1 MRSTHDF
8 HGCVMIESCKE
19 EVSIITD
26 DRSNQG
32 IGRKASIL
40 SIALSAAICATAMA
54 DVAPEPV
61 RGPPPPPQPAKV
73 IKAGYKVTEIAKG
86 LDHPWSMAFLP
97 DGSMLVTERV
107 GRLRLIR
114 GGSLQSEPIAGV
126 PAVHTGSQ
134 AGLFDIVLHPKF
146 AENNIVYLTYAAGT
160 TAANGTQVARARF
173 DGSALQDLQV
183 IFKAMPL
190 KDTDNHYGG
199 RLAFLADGTFA
210 LTIGEGFEYREKA
223 QDLTSDLG
231 KIVRLNEDGTV
242 PQDNPFVGR
251 TSVRPEIYTW
261 GHRNEQ
267 GLAFDTQSGRLYE
280 TEHGPRGGDE
290 LNIIV
295 PHRNYGWPVIT
306 YGMDYS
312 GAYVSPYT
320 QRPGLEQP
328 VIYWTPSI
336 APSGLAIYRG
346 DKFPAWRGDL
356 FVGALAFKH
365 LRRVH
370 LDERGNVVDQ
380 EQLLNDRHW
389 RIRDVRA
396 APDGY
401 LYVCTDEDDGRVLR
415 LEPAG
420 G

>member
-1 MRSTHDF
+1 M
-8 HGCVMIESCKE
+8 
-19 EVSIITD
+19 SILTD
-26 DRSNQG
+26 DRCFQK
-32 IGRKASIL
+32 IRIRVAASVL
-40 SIALSAAICATAMA
+40 ALVAPTIFTAAMA
-54 DVAPEPV
+54 DVTTEPA
-61 RGPPPPPQPAKV
+61 RAPPPPPRPAKV
-73 IKAGYKVTEIAKG
+73 VKSGYNVTEIAKG

-97 DGSMLVTERV
+97 DGSILVTERV
-107 GRLRLIR
+107 GRLRLIK
-114 GGSLQSEPIAGV
+114 GGSLTLQPIAGV
-126 PAVHTGSQ
+126 PAVHTGGQ
-134 AGLFDIVLHPKF
+134 AGLFDIVLHPNFEK
-146 AENNIVYLTYAAGT
+146 NNIVYLTYAAGT
-160 TAANGTQVARARF
+160 TAANGTQVARARY
-173 DGSALQDLQV
+173 DGGALRDLQV

-199 RLAFLADGTFA
+199 RMAFLPGGTFA

-223 QDLTSDLG
+223 QDLASDLG
-231 KIVRLNEDGTV
+231 KIVRLNDDGSV
-242 PQDNPFVGR
+242 PQDNPFVGQA
-251 TSVRPEIYTW
+251 SVRPEIYTW

-267 GLAFDTQSGRLYE
+267 GLTFDVQSGRLYE

-295 PHRNYGWPVIT
+295 ARRNYGWPVIT
-306 YGMDYS
+306 YVMDYS

-370 LDERGNVVDQ
+370 LDEHGNVIDQ
-380 EQLLNDRHW
+380 EQLLNDLNW

-401 LYVCTDEDDGRVLR
+401 LYVCTDETDGRVLR
-415 LEPAG
+415 LEPASG
-420 G
+420 

>member
-1 MRSTHDF
+1 MRK
-8 HGCVMIESCKE
+8 SCKE
-19 EVSIITD
+19 EVSILTEH
-26 DRSNQG
+26 RSNQG
-32 IGRKASIL
+32 AGARSSIL
-40 SIALSAAICATAMA
+40 LLAMASAICARTAA
-54 DVAPEPV
+54 GAAPEPSRAV
-61 RGPPPPPQPAKV
+61 TPPPQPAKV
-73 IKAGYKVTEIAKG
+73 VKSGYKVTEIAKG

-97 DGSMLVTERV
+97 DGSILVTERV
-107 GRLRLIR
+107 GRLRLIK

-160 TAANGTQVARARF
+160 AAANGTQVARARF
-173 DGSALQDLQV
+173 DGNALQDLKV

-199 RLAFLADGTFA
+199 RLAFLGDGTFA

-231 KIVRLNEDGTV
+231 KIVRLNEDGSV
-242 PQDNPFVGR
+242 PQDNPYLGQS
-251 TSVRPEIYTW
+251 SVRPEIYTW

-267 GLAFDTQSGRLYE
+267 GLAFDEQSGRLYE

-295 PHRNYGWPVIT
+295 ARRNYGWPVIT

-336 APSGLAIYRG
+336 APSGLAVYHG

-370 LDERGNVVDQ
+370 LDEHGNVIDQ
-380 EQLLNDRHW
+380 EQLLNDLNW

-401 LYVCTDEDDGRVLR
+401 LYVCTDEADGRVLR
-415 LEPAG
+415 LEPES
-420 G
+420 

>member
-1 MRSTHDF
+1 MSIISRSN
-8 HGCVMIESCKE
+8 HGIGTF
-19 EVSIITD
+19 VSILIV
-26 DRSNQG
+26 
-32 IGRKASIL
+32 AV
-40 SIALSAAICATAMA
+40 AATICARAA
-54 DVAPEPV
+54 EVAPAPV
-61 RGPPPPPQPAKV
+61 RGLPPPPQPAKV
-73 IKAGYKVTEIAKG
+73 IKTGYKVTEIAKG
-86 LDHPWSMAFLP
+86 LEHPWSMAFLP

-107 GRLRLIR
+107 GRLRLIK
-114 GGSLQSEPIAGV
+114 GGQLQSQPIGGV

-134 AGLFDIVLHPKF
+134 AGLFDIVLHPNF
-146 AENNIVYLTYAAGT
+146 AHNNLVYLTYAAGT
-160 TAANGTQVARARF
+160 QAANGTQVARARF
-173 DGSALQDLQV
+173 DGSTLQDLQV

-199 RLAFLADGTFA
+199 RMAFLPDGTFA

-231 KIVRLNEDGTV
+231 KIVRLNEDGSV
-242 PQDNPFVGR
+242 PRDNPFVGQ

-267 GLAFDTQSGRLYE
+267 GLIFDDQSGRLYE

-295 PHRNYGWPVIT
+295 ARRNYGWPVIT

-328 VIYWTPSI
+328 MIYWTPSI
-336 APSGLAIYRG
+336 APSGLAMYRG

-356 FVGALAFKH
+356 FVGALAFRH

-370 LDERGNVVDQ
+370 LDEHGNVVDQ
-380 EQLLNDRHW
+380 EQLLNDLNW

-401 LYVCTDEDDGRVLR
+401 LYVCTDENDGRVLR
-415 LEPAG
+415 LEPVG
-420 G
+420 

>member
-1 MRSTHDF
+1 M
-8 HGCVMIESCKE
+8 GEPVQE
-19 EVSIITD
+19 EVPIITD
-26 DRSNQG
+26 DRSIQELVT
-32 IGRKASIL
+32 RASIL
-40 SIALSAAICATAMA
+40 LVAVAAAMCATAMA
-54 DVAPEPV
+54 DVASEPV
-61 RGPPPPPQPAKV
+61 RGSPPPPQPAKV

-97 DGSMLVTERV
+97 DGSILVTERV
-107 GRLRLIR
+107 GRLRLIQ
-114 GGSLQSEPIAGV
+114 GGILRPEPIGGV

-146 AENNIVYLTYAAGT
+146 AQNNIVYLTYAAGT
-160 TAANGTQVARARF
+160 KSANGTQVARARF
-173 DGSALQDLQV
+173 DGRTLQDLQV

-199 RLAFLADGTFA
+199 RMAFLPDGTFA

-231 KIVRLNEDGTV
+231 KIVRLNEDGSV
-242 PQDNPFVGR
+242 PRDNPFVGQA
-251 TSVRPEIYTW
+251 SVRPEIYTW
-261 GHRNEQ
+261 GHRNQQ
-267 GLAFDTQSGRLYE
+267 GLIFDEQSGRLYE

-295 PHRNYGWPVIT
+295 AHRNYGWPVIT

-336 APSGLAIYRG
+336 APSGLAMYRG
-346 DKFPAWRGDL
+346 DKFPTWRGDL

-370 LDERGNVVDQ
+370 LDEHGNVVDQ
-380 EQLLNDRHW
+380 EQLLNDLNW

-401 LYVCTDEDDGRVLR
+401 LYVCTDEADGRVLR
-415 LEPAG
+415 LEPAN
-420 G
+420 

>member
-1 MRSTHDF
+1 M
-8 HGCVMIESCKE
+8 E
-19 EVSIITD
+19 EMFILADECSFQEI
-26 DRSNQG
+26 RRRALS
-32 IGRKASIL
+32 SIL
-40 SIALSAAICATAMA
+40 PAAAAVAFWTAAMA
-54 DVAPEPV
+54 DPASEPV
-61 RGPPPPPQPAKV
+61 RPPPPPPQPAKV
-73 IKAGYKVTEIAKG
+73 VRTGYKVIEIAKG

-107 GRLRLIR
+107 GRLRLIK
-114 GGSLQSEPIAGV
+114 GGSLLPQPIAGV

-134 AGLFDIVLHPKF
+134 AGLFDIVLHPNF
-146 AENNIVYLTYAAGT
+146 AQNNIVYLTYAAGT
-160 TAANGTQVARARF
+160 KAANGTQVGRARF

-199 RLAFLADGTFA
+199 RMVFLPDGTFV

-242 PQDNPFVGR
+242 PPDNPFIR
-251 TSVRPEIYTW
+251 QASARPEIYTW

-267 GLAFDTQSGRLYE
+267 GLIFDVPSGRLYE

-295 PHRNYGWPVIT
+295 ASRNYGWPVIT

-328 VIYWTPSI
+328 VIYCTPSI
-336 APSGLAIYRG
+336 APSGLAMYRG

-356 FVGALAFKH
+356 FVGALAFKD

-370 LDERGNVVDQ
+370 LDASGEVAAQ
-380 EQLLNDRHW
+380 EELLNDLHW
-389 RIRDVRA
+389 RLRDVRA
-396 APDGY
+396 PPDGY

-415 LEPAG
+415 LAPPRRPPPHP
-420 G
+420 

>member
-1 MRSTHDF
+1 M
-8 HGCVMIESCKE
+8 
-19 EVSIITD
+19 SIIKD
-26 DRSNQG
+26 DRC
-32 IGRKASIL
+32 IEAIEIRVLTLMVAVLAEIL
-40 SIALSAAICATAMA
+40 TTATAA
-54 DVAPEPV
+54 GVPEPA
-61 RGPPPPPQPAKV
+61 RGPPPPPQQARV
-73 IKAGYKVTEIAKG
+73 IKTGYQVSVIAKG

-107 GRLRLIR
+107 GRLRLIQ
-114 GGSLQSEPIAGV
+114 GGLLRPEPVGGV
-126 PAVHTGSQ
+126 PPVHTGSQ

-146 AENNIVYLTYAAGT
+146 AQNNVVYLTYAAGT
-160 TAANGTQVARARF
+160 KAANDTQVARARF
-173 DGSALQDLQV
+173 DGSTLQDLHV
-183 IFKAMPL
+183 IFKAMPM

-199 RLAFLADGTFA
+199 RMAFLPDGTFA

-231 KIVRLNEDGTV
+231 KIVRLNEDGSV
-242 PQDNPFVGR
+242 PRDNPFVGQA
-251 TSVRPEIYTW
+251 SVRPEIYTW
-261 GHRNEQ
+261 GHRNGQ
-267 GLAFDTQSGRLYE
+267 GLIFDVQSGRLYE

-295 PHRNYGWPVIT
+295 AGRNYGWPVIT

-336 APSGLAIYRG
+336 APSGLAMYHG

-356 FVGALAFKH
+356 FAGALALKH
-365 LRRVH
+365 LRHIH

-380 EQLLNDRHW
+380 EQLLNDLHW

-401 LYVCTDEDDGRVLR
+401 LYVCTDEADGRVLR

-420 G
+420 

>member
-1 MRSTHDF
+1 
-8 HGCVMIESCKE
+8 V
-19 EVSIITD
+19 
-26 DRSNQG
+26 
-32 IGRKASIL
+32 
-40 SIALSAAICATAMA
+40 AICAEAIA
-54 DVAPEPV
+54 KAPEPV
-61 RGPPPPPQPAKV
+61 RDIPPLPTPAKV
-73 IKAGYKVTEIAKG
+73 IKAGFKVTEIAKR

-97 DGSMLVTERV
+97 DGSILVTERI
-107 GRLRLIR
+107 GRLRLIK
-114 GGSLQSEPIAGV
+114 GGSLLPEAIKGV

-134 AGLFDIVLHPKF
+134 AGLFDIVLHPNF
-146 AENNIVYLTYAAGT
+146 AHNNTVYLTYAAGT
-160 TAANGTQVARARF
+160 SAANGTQVARARF
-173 DGSALQDLQV
+173 DGTALLDLKV

-199 RLAFLADGTFA
+199 RMAFLPDGTFA

-231 KIVRLNEDGTV
+231 KIVRLQEDGSV
-242 PQDNPFVGR
+242 PSDNPFVGQA
-251 TSVRPEIYTW
+251 SVRPEIFTW

-267 GLAFDTQSGRLYE
+267 GLIFDAQRGLLYE

-295 PHRNYGWPVIT
+295 AGRNYGWPVIT

-336 APSGLAIYRG
+336 APSGLAMYRG

-356 FVGALAFKH
+356 FVGALALKH

-370 LDERGNVVDQ
+370 LNERGAVVDQ
-380 EQLLNDRHW
+380 EQLLNDLNW

-396 APDGY
+396 PADGY
-401 LYVCTDEDDGRVLR
+401 LYVCTDEADGRVLR
-415 LEPAG
+415 LEPAN
-420 G
+420 

>member
-1 MRSTHDF
+1 MISTAATPAA
-8 HGCVMIESCKE
+8 E
-19 EVSIITD
+19 
-26 DRSNQG
+26 QG
-32 IGRKASIL
+32 TSR
-40 SIALSAAICATAMA
+40 AA
-54 DVAPEPV
+54 
-61 RGPPPPPQPAKV
+61 PPPPQPAKV
-73 IKAGYKVTEIAKG
+73 VNTGYKVIEIAKG

-97 DGSMLVTERV
+97 DASILVTERA
-107 GRLRLIR
+107 GRLRLIK
-114 GGSLQSEPIAGV
+114 GGILQAQPVGGV

-134 AGLFDIVLHPKF
+134 GGLFDIVLHPNF
-146 AENNIVYLTYAAGT
+146 ARNNIVYLTYAAGT
-160 TAANGTQVARARF
+160 AAANGTRVARARF
-173 DGSALQDLQV
+173 DGSSLQDLQV

-199 RLAFLADGTFA
+199 RMAFLPDGTFA

-231 KIVRLNEDGTV
+231 KIVRLNEDGSV
-242 PQDNPFVGR
+242 PQDNPFIGQAG
-251 TSVRPEIYTW
+251 VRPEIYTW

-267 GLAFDTQSGRLYE
+267 GLVFDAPSGRLYE

-295 PHRNYGWPVIT
+295 ARKNYGWPVIT

-320 QRPGLEQP
+320 QRPGFEQP

-336 APSGLAIYRG
+336 APSGLAMYRG
-346 DKFPAWRGDL
+346 EKFPAWKGDL

-370 LDERGNVVDQ
+370 LDDGGNVVSQ
-380 EQLLNDRHW
+380 EELLNDLHW

-396 APDGY
+396 APDGC
-401 LYVCTDEDDGRVLR
+401 LYVSTDEADGRVLR
-415 LEPAG
+415 LEPAD
-420 G
+420 

>member
-1 MRSTHDF
+1 M
-8 HGCVMIESCKE
+8 GESCEE
-19 EVSIITD
+19 EVSIIS
-26 DRSNQG
+26 RSNPG
-32 IGRKASIL
+32 IGTFVSIL
-40 SIALSAAICATAMA
+40 FVAMAAALCATATA
-54 DVAPEPV
+54 NSAPEPL

-73 IKAGYKVTEIAKG
+73 IKTGYKVTEIAKG

-97 DGSMLVTERV
+97 DGSILVTERV
-107 GRLRLIR
+107 GRLRLIQ
-114 GGSLQSEPIAGV
+114 GGSLRPEPISGV
-126 PAVHTGSQ
+126 PAVQNGSQ
-134 AGLFDIVLHPKF
+134 AGHFDIVLHPNF
-146 AENNIVYLTYAAGT
+146 VQNNIVYLTYAAGT

-173 DGSALQDLQV
+173 DGRALQDLQV

-199 RLAFLADGTFA
+199 RMVFLPDGTFA

-223 QDLTSDLG
+223 QDLSSDLG
-231 KIVRLNEDGTV
+231 KIVRLNEDGSV
-242 PQDNPFVGR
+242 PKDNPFVGQAA
-251 TSVRPEIYTW
+251 VRPEIYSW

-267 GLAFDTQSGRLYE
+267 GLTFDVQRGRLYE

-295 PHRNYGWPVIT
+295 AHRNYGWPVIT

-312 GAYVSPYT
+312 GAYVSPYN

-336 APSGLAIYRG
+336 APSGLAMYRG

-370 LDERGNVVDQ
+370 LDEQGNVVDQ
-380 EQLLNDRHW
+380 EQLLNDQNW

-401 LYVCTDEDDGRVLR
+401 LYVCTDEADGRVLR
-415 LEPAG
+415 LEPEIG
-420 G
+420 

>member
-1 MRSTHDF
+1 MF
-8 HGCVMIESCKE
+8 IL
-19 EVSIITD
+19 TD
-26 DRSNQG
+26 DRSVQG
-32 IGRKASIL
+32 IRTHVAIL
-40 SIALSAAICATAMA
+40 SIAMAAAIGTAALA

-61 RGPPPPPQPAKV
+61 RGLPPPPQPAKV
-73 IKAGYKVTEIAKG
+73 VKTGYKVTELAKG

-107 GRLRLIR
+107 GRLRVLT
-114 GGSLQSEPIAGV
+114 GGSLSGPIAGV

-134 AGLFDIVLHPKF
+134 AGLFDIVLHPNF
-146 AENNIVYLTYAAGT
+146 GQNHIVYLTYAAGT
-160 TAANGTQVARARF
+160 KAANGTQVARARF
-173 DGSALQDLQV
+173 DGGMLQDLQV

-199 RLAFLADGTFA
+199 RLAFLPDGTFV
-210 LTIGEGFEYREKA
+210 LTIGEGFEYREQA

-231 KIVRLNEDGTV
+231 KIVRLNEDGSV
-242 PQDNPFVGR
+242 PQDNPFIGQAA
-251 TSVRPEIYTW
+251 VRPEIYTW
-261 GHRNEQ
+261 GHRNPQ
-267 GLAFDTQSGRLYE
+267 GLIFDAQSGRLYE

-295 PHRNYGWPVIT
+295 ARRNYGWPVIT

-336 APSGLAIYRG
+336 APSGLAMYRG
-346 DKFPAWRGDL
+346 DKFPAWKGDL
-356 FVGALAFKH
+356 FVGALAFRH

-380 EQLLNDRHW
+380 EQLLNDLHW

-401 LYVCTDEDDGRVLR
+401 LYVCTDETDGRVLR
-415 LEPAG
+415 LEPAN
-420 G
+420 

>member
-1 MRSTHDF
+1 MRV
-8 HGCVMIESCKE
+8 GA
-19 EVSIITD
+19 
-26 DRSNQG
+26 RWP
-32 IGRKASIL
+32 IL
-40 SIALSAAICATAMA
+40 VAAAAAAMCSVATA
-54 DVAPEPV
+54 DTAPEPM
-61 RGPPPPPQPAKV
+61 RGPPPPTQAAKV
-73 IKAGYKVTEIAKG
+73 IKGGYKVAEIAKG

-97 DGSMLVTERV
+97 DGSILVTERV
-107 GRLRLIR
+107 GRLRLIKN
-114 GGSLQSEPIAGV
+114 GALQAEPVSGV
-126 PAVHTGSQ
+126 PSVHTGSQ
-134 AGLFDIVLHPKF
+134 AGLFDIVLHPNF
-146 AENNIVYLTYAAGT
+146 SQNNIVYLTYAAGT

-173 DGSALQDLQV
+173 DGSALQDLHV
-183 IFKAMPL
+183 IFKALPL

-199 RLAFLADGTFA
+199 RMAFLPDGTFA

-223 QDLTSDLG
+223 QDLSSDLG
-231 KIVRLNEDGTV
+231 KIVRLNEDGSV
-242 PQDNPFVGR
+242 PQDNPFVGQ

-267 GLAFDTQSGRLYE
+267 GLIFDAQSGRLYE

-295 PHRNYGWPVIT
+295 ARRNYGWPVIT

-320 QRPGLEQP
+320 QRQGLEQP

-336 APSGLAIYRG
+336 APSGLAIYHG

-356 FVGALAFKH
+356 FVGALAFTH

-380 EQLLNDRHW
+380 EQLLNDLNW

-396 APDGY
+396 PADGY
-401 LYVCTDEDDGRVLR
+401 LYVCTDEDDGHVLR
-415 LEPAG
+415 LEPAS
-420 G
+420 

>member
-1 MRSTHDF
+1 LIAGAAVTMCARAAV
-8 HGCVMIESCKE
+8 GA
-19 EVSIITD
+19 
-26 DRSNQG
+26 
-32 IGRKASIL
+32 AS
-40 SIALSAAICATAMA
+40 
-54 DVAPEPV
+54 EPPRAV
-61 RGPPPPPQPAKV
+61 PPPPQPAKM
-73 IKAGYKVTEIAKG
+73 IKTGYKATEIAKG

-97 DGSMLVTERV
+97 DGSILVTERV
-107 GRLRLIR
+107 GRLRLIK
-114 GGSLQSEPIAGV
+114 GGSLQSQPIAGV

-146 AENNIVYLTYAAGT
+146 ADNNIVYLTYAAGT
-160 TAANGTQVARARF
+160 AAANGTQVARARF
-173 DGSALQDLQV
+173 DGSALQDVQV
-183 IFKAMPL
+183 IFKALPL

-199 RLAFLADGTFA
+199 RMAFLADGTFA

-231 KIVRLNEDGTV
+231 KIVRLNADGSV
-242 PQDNPFVGR
+242 PPDNPFVGQP
-251 TSVRPEIYTW
+251 SVRPEIYTW

-267 GLAFDTQSGRLYE
+267 GLAFDDQSGRLYE

-295 PHRNYGWPVIT
+295 PRRNYGWPVIT

-312 GAYVSPYT
+312 GAYVSPYS

-365 LRRVH
+365 LRRMH
-370 LDERGNVVDQ
+370 LDEHGNVLEQ
-380 EQLLNDRHW
+380 EQLLNDLNW

-401 LYVCTDEDDGRVLR
+401 LYVCTDEPDGRVLR
-415 LEPAG
+415 LEPAS
-420 G
+420 

>member
-1 MRSTHDF
+1 M
-8 HGCVMIESCKE
+8 
-19 EVSIITD
+19 
-26 DRSNQG
+26 
-32 IGRKASIL
+32 A
-40 SIALSAAICATAMA
+40 AAICSVATAVRA
-54 DVAPEPV
+54 AEPM

-73 IKAGYKVTEIAKG
+73 IKSGYKVAEIATG

-97 DGSMLVTERV
+97 DGSILVTERV
-107 GRLRLIR
+107 GRLRLIKN
-114 GGSLQSEPIAGV
+114 GALQAEPIHGV

-134 AGLFDIVLHPKF
+134 AGLFDIVLHPNF
-146 AENNIVYLTYAAGT
+146 AHNSIVYLTYAAGT
-160 TAANGTQVARARF
+160 AAANGTQVARARF
-173 DGSALQDLQV
+173 DGSTLQDLHV

-199 RLAFLADGTFA
+199 RMAFLPDGTFA

-223 QDLTSDLG
+223 QDLSSDLG
-231 KIVRLNEDGTV
+231 KIVRLNEDGSV
-242 PQDNPFVGR
+242 PRDNPFVGQA
-251 TSVRPEIYTW
+251 SVRPEIYTW

-267 GLAFDTQSGRLYE
+267 GLLFDTQSGRLYE

-290 LNIIV
+290 LNIIIAS
-295 PHRNYGWPVIT
+295 RNYGWPVIT

-312 GAYVSPYT
+312 GAYVSPYS

-346 DKFPAWRGDL
+346 DKFPAWQGDL
-356 FVGALAFKH
+356 FVGALAFTH

-370 LDERGNVVDQ
+370 LDESGNVVDQ
-380 EQLLNDRHW
+380 EQLLNDLKR

-396 APDGY
+396 PADGY
-401 LYVCTDEDDGRVLR
+401 LYVCTDEAEGRVLR
-415 LEPAG
+415 LEPAS
-420 G
+420 

>member
-1 MRSTHDF
+1 MR
-8 HGCVMIESCKE
+8 
-19 EVSIITD
+19 
-26 DRSNQG
+26 
-32 IGRKASIL
+32 ASIP
-40 SIALSAAICATAMA
+40 IAAIAAAICATAMA
-54 DVAPEPV
+54 EAPEPV
-61 RGPPPPPQPAKV
+61 RGLPPPPQPAKV
-73 IKAGYKVTEIAKG
+73 IRTGYKVTEIAKG

-97 DGSMLVTERV
+97 DGSILVTERV
-107 GRLRLIR
+107 GRLRVIKN
-114 GGSLQSEPIAGV
+114 GSLQAEPVGGV
-126 PAVHTGSQ
+126 PEVHTGSQ
-134 AGLFDIVLHPKF
+134 AGLFDIVLHPNF
-146 AENNIVYLTYAAGT
+146 AQNNIVYLTYAAGT
-160 TAANGTQVARARF
+160 TAANGTQVARAHF
-173 DGSALQDLQV
+173 DGSKLQDLHV

-199 RLAFLADGTFA
+199 RMAFLPDGTFA

-231 KIVRLNEDGTV
+231 KIVRLNEDGSV
-242 PQDNPFVGR
+242 PQDNPLVGR
-251 TSVRPEIYTW
+251 PSVRPEIYTW

-267 GLAFDTQSGRLYE
+267 GLIFDVPSGRLYE

-295 PHRNYGWPVIT
+295 AGRNYGWPVIT

-336 APSGLAIYRG
+336 APSGLAMYRG

-356 FVGALAFKH
+356 FVGALVLKH

-370 LDERGNVVDQ
+370 LDEHGEVVNQ
-380 EQLLNDRHW
+380 EQLLNDLNW

-396 APDGY
+396 PADGY
-401 LYVCTDEDDGRVLR
+401 LYVCTDETDGHVLR
-415 LEPAG
+415 LEPSSG
-420 G
+420 

>member
-1 MRSTHDF
+1 MP
-8 HGCVMIESCKE
+8 
-19 EVSIITD
+19 IISED
-26 DRSNQG
+26 LSLRE
-32 IGRKASIL
+32 IGTRASLLIV
-40 SIALSAAICATAMA
+40 AAAAIGATALA
-54 DVAPEPV
+54 DAAPEPM
-61 RGPPPPPQPAKV
+61 RGPPPAPQPAKV
-73 IKAGYKVTEIAKG
+73 ITNGYKVIEIAKG

-107 GRLRLIR
+107 GRLRVIQ
-114 GGSLQSEPIAGV
+114 GGLLRPAPIAGV

-146 AENNIVYLTYAAGT
+146 ALNQVVYLTYAAGT
-160 TAANGTQVARARF
+160 KAANGTQVARARF
-173 DGSALQDLQV
+173 DGSRLQDLQV

-199 RLAFLADGTFA
+199 RMAFLPDGTFV

-231 KIVRLNEDGTV
+231 KIVRLNEDGSV
-242 PQDNPFVGR
+242 PPDNPFVGQA
-251 TSVRPEIYTW
+251 SVRPEIYTW

-267 GLAFDTQSGRLYE
+267 GLVFDAESGRLYE

-295 PHRNYGWPVIT
+295 ARRNYGWPVIT

-336 APSGLAIYRG
+336 APSGLAMYRG
-346 DKFPAWRGDL
+346 DKFPLWRGDL

-370 LDERGNVVDQ
+370 LDEHGNVVAQ
-380 EQLLNDRHW
+380 EQLLNDLHW
-389 RIRDVRA
+389 RMRDVRA

-401 LYVCTDEDDGRVLR
+401 LYVCTDDVNGRVLR
-415 LEPAG
+415 LEPAS
-420 G
+420 

>member
-1 MRSTHDF
+1 M
-8 HGCVMIESCKE
+8 GESCEKE
-19 EVSIITD
+19 ITIITD
-26 DRSNQG
+26 DRSILG
-32 IGRKASIL
+32 IGTCMCLLIGTL
-40 SIALSAAICATAMA
+40 AAAMCATAAA

-61 RGPPPPPQPAKV
+61 RGTPPPPQPAKV
-73 IKAGYKVTEIAKG
+73 IKTGYKVTEIAKG

-107 GRLRLIR
+107 GRLRLIKD
-114 GGSLQSEPIAGV
+114 GSLQAEPIGGV

-146 AENNIVYLTYAAGT
+146 AENHIVYLTYAAGT
-160 TAANGTQVARARF
+160 KAANGTQVARARF
-173 DGSALQDLQV
+173 DGSALQDLHV

-199 RLAFLADGTFA
+199 RLAFLPDGTFA

-223 QDLTSDLG
+223 QDLKSDLG
-231 KIVRLNEDGTV
+231 KIVRLNEDGGV
-242 PQDNPFVGR
+242 PQDNPFIGQA
-251 TSVRPEIYTW
+251 SVRPEIYTW

-267 GLAFDTQSGRLYE
+267 GLFFDASSGRLYE

-295 PHRNYGWPVIT
+295 ARRNYGWPVIT

-336 APSGLAIYRG
+336 APSGLTMYYG

-370 LDERGNVVDQ
+370 LDEHGEVVDQ
-380 EQLLNDRHW
+380 EQLLNDLNW

-396 APDGY
+396 PADGF
-401 LYVCTDEDDGRVLR
+401 LYVCTDETDGHVLR
-415 LEPAG
+415 LEPASG
-420 G
+420 

>member
-1 MRSTHDF
+1 MF
-8 HGCVMIESCKE
+8 IL
-19 EVSIITD
+19 TD
-26 DRSNQG
+26 DCLVLGVR
-32 IGRKASIL
+32 RRVLIL
-40 SIALSAAICATAMA
+40 VLGMAAALATAALA

-61 RGPPPPPQPAKV
+61 RGLPPPPQPARVVKT
-73 IKAGYKVTEIAKG
+73 GYKVTEIAKG

-107 GRLRLIR
+107 GRLRLIAA
-114 GGSLQSEPIAGV
+114 GALLMAPIGGV

-134 AGLFDIVLHPKF
+134 AGLFDIVLHPNF
-146 AENNIVYLTYAAGT
+146 AQNRIVYLTYAAGT
-160 TAANGTQVARARF
+160 KAANGTQVARARF
-173 DGSALQDLQV
+173 DGLMLQDLQV

-199 RLAFLADGTFA
+199 RMAFLPDGTFA

-223 QDLTSDLG
+223 QDLASDLG
-231 KIVRLNEDGTV
+231 KVVRLNEDGSV
-242 PQDNPFVGR
+242 PPNNPFIGR
-251 TSVRPEIYTW
+251 ASVRPEIYTW
-261 GHRNEQ
+261 GHRNAQ
-267 GLAFDTQSGRLYE
+267 GLIFDAQSGRLYE

-295 PHRNYGWPVIT
+295 AGRNYGWPVIT

-336 APSGLAIYRG
+336 APSGLAMYRG
-346 DKFPAWRGDL
+346 DKFPAWQGDL
-356 FVGALAFKH
+356 FVGALAFRH

-370 LDERGNVVDQ
+370 LDARGDVVDQ
-380 EQLLNDRHW
+380 EQLLNDLNW
-389 RIRDVRA
+389 RIRDVRS

-401 LYVCTDEDDGRVLR
+401 LYVCTDEADGRVLR

-420 G
+420 

>member
-1 MRSTHDF
+1 MSSSHTRIAS
-8 HGCVMIESCKE
+8 
-19 EVSIITD
+19 
-26 DRSNQG
+26 
-32 IGRKASIL
+32 SIL
-40 SIALSAAICATAMA
+40 AAAVAAIICAAASPAA
-54 DVAPEPV
+54 DSRVGRA
-61 RGPPPPPQPAKV
+61 PPPAPQPAKV
-73 IKAGYKVTEIAKG
+73 VKAGYKVTEIAKG

-97 DGSMLVTERV
+97 DGSMLVTERR
-107 GRLRLIR
+107 GQLRLIK
-114 GGSLQSEPIAGV
+114 GGLLQPQPIGGV
-126 PAVHTGSQ
+126 PAVHTGGQ
-134 AGLFDIVLHPKF
+134 AGLFDIVLHPNF
-146 AENNIVYLTYAAGT
+146 AQNNIVYLTYAAGT
-160 TAANGTQVARARF
+160 AAANGTEVARARF
-173 DGSALQDLQV
+173 DGRMLQDLHV
-183 IFKAMPL
+183 IFKAAPL

-199 RLAFLADGTFA
+199 RMAFLPDGTFA

-231 KIVRLNEDGTV
+231 KIVRLNEDGSV
-242 PQDNPFVGR
+242 PQDNPFIGQAG
-251 TSVRPEIYTW
+251 VRPEIYTW

-267 GLAFDTQSGRLYE
+267 GLIFDAQSGLLYE

-295 PHRNYGWPVIT
+295 AHKNYGWPVIT

-336 APSGLAIYRG
+336 APSGLAMYRG
-346 DKFPAWRGDL
+346 EKFPAWKGDL
-356 FVGALAFKH
+356 FVGALAFRH

-370 LDERGNVVDQ
+370 LDERGNVVNQ
-380 EQLLNDRHW
+380 EELLNDQRR

-401 LYVCTDEDDGRVLR
+401 LYVCTDEADGRVLR
-415 LEPAG
+415 LEPAN
-420 G
+420 

>member
-1 MRSTHDF
+1 MS
-8 HGCVMIESCKE
+8 
-19 EVSIITD
+19 VSNKKRLFIIT
-26 DRSNQG
+26 RSFQA
-32 IGRKASIL
+32 IGVRACIL
-40 SIALSAAICATAMA
+40 AAAIAVTICARAAAGASLETERA
-54 DVAPEPV
+54 
-61 RGPPPPPQPAKV
+61 PPPPPQPAKV
-73 IKAGYKVTEIAKG
+73 IKTGFRVAEIAKG

-107 GRLRLIR
+107 GRLRLIKD
-114 GGSLQSEPIAGV
+114 GALQTQPIGGV

-134 AGLFDIVLHPKF
+134 AGLFDIVLHPNF
-146 AENNIVYLTYAAGT
+146 AQNHIVYLTYAAGT
-160 TAANGTQVARARF
+160 AAANGTQVARARF
-173 DGSALQDLQV
+173 EGGALQDLRV

-199 RLAFLADGTFA
+199 RMAFLPDGTFA

-231 KIVRLNEDGTV
+231 KIVRLNEDGGV
-242 PQDNPFVGR
+242 PPDNPFVGQS
-251 TSVRPEIYTW
+251 SVRPEIYTW

-267 GLAFDTQSGRLYE
+267 GLFFDAHSGRLYE

-295 PHRNYGWPVIT
+295 ARRNYGWPVIT

-320 QRPGLEQP
+320 QRAGLEQP
-328 VIYWTPSI
+328 LIYWTPSI
-336 APSGLAIYRG
+336 APSGLAMYYG

-370 LDERGNVVDQ
+370 LDERGEVVDQ
-380 EQLLNDRHW
+380 EQLLTDLNW

-396 APDGY
+396 PADGY
-401 LYVCTDEDDGRVLR
+401 LYVCTDETDGRVLR
-415 LEPAG
+415 LEPAAG
-420 G
+420 